1 VLSLLV
7 SGVSWYVTAAN
18 DYYVVPSETVVD
30 LPRVV
35 GAMRTGR
42 LVHLLLPEG
51 TLTLRRSRLPL
62 QPVPVD
68 RVSPIGAAEVTWTPD
83 PDRWQ
88 VGSDI
93 PILSPNWHHLFRERD
108 WFSPWDDTGDLQALR
123 AWQERFG
130 PRPTFRE
137 GLDRREI
144 GFKYP
149 QLVEPALC
157 YRLNE
162 RYLAQADQGTY
173 APVAAV
179 QQQLRLAAADG
190 DAVVVFGPGDFGWVV
205 RAYTSAGD
213 AAIGRVA
220 ESATPRSLEELQDF
234 IARFGRFWRVEPV
247 RREANLV
254 LPGGA

>member
-1 VLSLLV
+1 LLNLLV
-7 SGVSWYVTAAN
+7 SGVAWYVTAAN
-18 DYYVVPSETVVD
+18 DAYVVPAETVVG

-35 GAMRTGR
+35 AAMRSGR
-42 LVHLLLPEG
+42 LAHLLLPEG
-51 TLTLRRSRLPL
+51 TLSVRRNRLPL

-68 RVSPIGAAEVTWTPD
+68 RIFPIGSAEVTWTPD

-88 VGSDI
+88 IGDDI
-93 PILSPNWHHLFRERD
+93 PILSPNWHHLFRERA
-108 WFSPWDDTGDLQALR
+108 WFDPWDDTGDHRPLR

-144 GFKYP
+144 RFKYP

-162 RYLAQADQGTY
+162 QYLAAADQGTY
-173 APVAAV
+173 APVAVV
-179 QQQLRLAAADG
+179 QQQLRLAAAGGDG
-190 DAVVVFGPGDFGWVV
+190 VIVFGPGDFGWVV
-205 RAYTSAGD
+205 RAYATAGD
-213 AAIGRVA
+213 AAIGRA
-220 ESATPRSLEELQDF
+220 ADSATPRSLEELADF
-234 IARFGRFWRVEPV
+234 IAQRGRFWRVEPV